1 MITDSSTLTP
11 AAKEAVRRIRALRL
25 LPESKVVIEAQ
36 KRAIRHLNTAEALA
50 VALELVD
57 DGEKN
62 GGVQ

>member
-1 MITDSSTLTP
+1 VITDSSTLTP